1 MNLTG
6 EQLISAG
13 RQDVWNALNDADI
26 LAKSIPG
33 CESLEKTEDGGFTA
47 TVRASVGPV
56 KAKFKGQVSLEN
68 LDPPNSYTLKGEGKG
83 GAAGFAKG
91 SADVSLSDEGGQ
103 TKLSYV
109 VKANVGGQLARIGGR
124 LIEAT
129 AKKLS
134 DEFFTNFK
142 QEMEGPVPE
151 ELVEEKPA
159 EEEQIIDRKGL
170 SPIIWGGALVA
181 LVLAFLWYVS

>member
-1 MNLTG
+1 MNLKG
-6 EQLISAG
+6 EQLISAS
-13 RQDVWNALNDADI
+13 REDVWNALNDADI

-33 CESLEKTEDGGFTA
+33 CESLEKTEDEGFTA

-91 SADVSLSDEGGQ
+91 SADVTLSDENGQ
-103 TKLSYV
+103 TKLSYE

-124 LIEAT
+124 LIDAT

-142 QEMEGPVPE
+142 QEVEGPVSE
-151 ELVEEKPA
+151 DVSA
-159 EEEQIIDRKGL
+159 EEPTEKEQTVERKGL

>member
-1 MNLTG
+1 MNLKG
-6 EQLISAG
+6 EQLIAA
-13 RQDVWNALNDADI
+13 RREDVWKALNDADI

-33 CESLEKTEDGGFTA
+33 CESLEKTEDEGFTA

-68 LDPPNSYTLKGEGKG
+68 LNPPNSYTLKGEGKG

-91 SADVSLSDEGGQ
+91 SADVILSDEDGQ
-103 TKLSYV
+103 TKLSYE

-142 QEMEGPVPE
+142 QEVEGSE
-151 ELVEEKPA
+151 A
-159 EEEQIIDRKGL
+159 EEEPETAAPTEEAPEVRRGL